1 MRIER
6 FRYLGGPNVHHHR
19 PVLIAQIELEGLA
32 ERESREFEGFNARLL
47 ERLPGLR
54 SHTCGGGYEG
64 CFVDRLYHGT
74 YFGHI
79 VEHVAIELSGAAGIP
94 VCYGK
99 TRVLAEPGLYSI
111 VVRCRNEAAMR
122 HLLRAA
128 MELVAATLDGRD
140 YPLEEAVAEAR
151 RLVER
156 TELGPS
162 ARSIV
167 EAAAARNI
175 PVRRLDQ
182 HSSLVQLGYGRRRR
196 LVQAAFTDGTSGLG
210 TDIASDKSLTKQL
223 LREAFVPVPAGA
235 EVETFEQAVEEWR
248 EMGECAVVKPVDG
261 HHGKGVTTEVRS
273 IEALRVAFE
282 SAAAQGS
289 MVLIEEHYVGNDY
302 RVLVVNGSMV
312 AASLRR
318 PAEVVGDGARTVGEL
333 IDEINRDPRRGEGHS
348 KPLSR
353 VDAEDAAVLA
363 ELDDQGLSL
372 AAVPEQGRVVRLTQG
387 ANLSTGGSAADVT
400 DAVHPQVRALCER
413 AARVI
418 GLDICGIDL
427 MLPDISQP
435 VPKRGGG
442 IVEVNAGPGLRM
454 HQFPSEGQPR
464 DVGSAI
470 VDMLFPGG
478 SDGRIPIVAVT
489 GTNGKTTVTRMIAHA
504 LASTGKTVGMT
515 TTSGIHVGVREVAHG
530 DMTGPLS
537 AQAILCDP
545 AVEVAVLETARGGI
559 VRGGLG
565 YDWSDVAVMTNVQL
579 DHVGQD
585 GIEDLDDILHI
596 KSLVVERVRDGGT
609 VVLNADDP
617 LVLSLA
623 ERPDLMR
630 RGCAVVLFSLAP
642 RSFAVRRH
650 VAAGGTAYVARG
662 GSIFELCG
670 KRSTPL
676 VRIDAIPITFDGTVS
691 FNVANALAAAAACRA
706 LGVPT
711 ELLRE
716 AFGSFSA
723 NGHNAGRQNVFD
735 VNGGKLVIDY
745 GHNPAAFEGMGEA
758 LRKWSRGRVI
768 GVIGAP
774 GDRADHVLQEGARMA
789 ARAFDRIMVKE
800 DEDKRGRRCGEVAR
814 ILSDAIA
821 AELPELP
828 CEIVLDEREAL
839 ETALA
844 TMRAG
849 DVVVMFYDDLE
860 VVREVLAARGERR
873 GRGHGGR

>member
-6 FRYLGGPNVHHHR
+6 FRYIGGPNVHHHR
-19 PVLIAQIELEGLA
+19 PVLIAQIELEDLA
-32 ERESREFEGFNARLL
+32 ERESRELEGFNDRLL

-54 SHTCGGGYEG
+54 THTCGGGYEG
-64 CFVDRLYHGT
+64 CFVDRLRDGT

-79 VEHVAIELSGAAGIP
+79 VEHVAIELSGQAGIG

-99 TRVLAEPGLYSI
+99 TRVLAEPGSYSI

-122 HLLRAA
+122 HLLQAA
-128 MELVAATLDGRD
+128 LELVEATVANKD
-140 YPLEEAVAEAR
+140 YPLEPAILEAR

-162 ARSIV
+162 TRSIV
-167 EAAAARNI
+167 DAAVARNI

-196 LVQAAFTDGTSGLG
+196 LIQAAFTDGTGG
-210 TDIASDKSLTKQL
+210 VGVDIASDKSLTKQL
-223 LREAFVPVPAGA
+223 LRDAFLPVPAGT
-235 EVETFEQAVEEWR
+235 EVETFDQAVQEWR
-248 EMGECAVVKPVDG
+248 DIGECAVVKPVDG

-273 IEALRVAFE
+273 IEALGAAFE
-282 SAAAQGS
+282 SAAAQS
-289 MVLIEEHYVGNDY
+289 SAVLIEEQYAGNDY

-318 PAEVVGDGARTVGEL
+318 PAEVVGDGARTIGEL
-333 IDEINRDPRRGEGHS
+333 IDEINLDPRRGEGHS

-353 VDAEDAAVLA
+353 VDAADAAVLA
-363 ELDDQGLSL
+363 ELDDQGLAL
-372 AAVPEQGRVVRLTQG
+372 EAVPEAGRVVQLTQG

-400 DAVHPQVRALCER
+400 DVVHPQVRALCER

-427 MLPDISQP
+427 ILPDISQP

-454 HQFPSEGQPR
+454 HRFPSEGQPR
-464 DVGSAI
+464 DVGGAI
-470 VDMLFPGG
+470 VDMMFPGG

-489 GTNGKTTVTRMIAHA
+489 GTNGKTTVTRMIASV

-515 TTSGIHVGVREVAHG
+515 TTSGIHVGGREVAHG

-537 AQAILCDP
+537 ARAILCDP
-545 AVEVAVLETARGGI
+545 AVEAAVLETARGGI

-585 GIEDLDDILHI
+585 GIENLDDIVHI

-617 LVLSLA
+617 LVLPLA
-623 ERPDLMR
+623 DRPDLAR
-630 RGCAVVLFSLAP
+630 RGCQVVLFSLAP

-676 VRIDAIPITFDGTVS
+676 VRIDAIPITFGGTVS

-706 LGVPT
+706 LGVSPGC
-711 ELLRE
+711 LRE

-723 NGHNAGRQNVFD
+723 NEHNSGRQNVFE

-745 GHNPAAFEGMGEA
+745 GHNPAAFQGMGEA

-768 GVIGAP
+768 GVLGAP
-774 GDRADHVLQEGARMA
+774 GDRADQVLEEGARTA
-789 ARAFDRIMVKE
+789 ARAFDHIVLKE
-800 DEDKRGRRCGEVAR
+800 DEDKRGRRPGEVAQLLR
-814 ILSDAIA
+814 DAIA
-821 AELPELP
+821 AERPDLP

-839 ETALA
+839 ESALS
-844 TMRAG
+844 TMRTG
-849 DVVVMFYDDLE
+849 EVVVMFYDDLE
-860 VVREVLAARGERR
+860 VVREVLAGSVERA
-873 GRGHGGR
+873 GRRHGGR